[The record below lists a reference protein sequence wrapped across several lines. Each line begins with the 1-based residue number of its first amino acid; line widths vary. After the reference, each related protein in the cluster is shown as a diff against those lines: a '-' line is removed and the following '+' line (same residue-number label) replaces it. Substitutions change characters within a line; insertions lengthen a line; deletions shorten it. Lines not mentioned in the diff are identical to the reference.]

1 MDLLQQLI
9 RIFAEN
15 GYVAVFIALM
25 ICGAGLP
32 LPEDMTLVAGGV
44 IAGLGY
50 ANVHA
55 MFALAMFGV
64 LLGDSAIFLL
74 GHHYGAR
81 IMQWRFVARILTPSR
96 YAKVQEKFGRYGNRM
111 LFFARFLP
119 GMRTTVYLT
128 AGMTHRV
135 SFARFLLLDTPG
147 RADQRAD
154 LGVPGLFRRRQSPMA
169 DALDA
174 PRPGQPLDS
183 GRHRRCWCC
192 WWPGGDIAVARAAT
206 RTESPHVAAPLPAGP
221 FTLALLATLAL
232 ASLLPCRGATA
243 GVLGPRHR
251 WRHRA
256 AVLSARRQAAAHGDH
271 AGADALA
278 PAPDRFRQHLR
289 AVSPA
294 RPGAAAARSCAC

>member
-15 GYVAVFIALM
+15 GYVAVFVALM

-32 LPEDMTLVAGGV
+32 LPEDVTLVAGGV

-81 IMQWRFVARILTPSR
+81 IMQWRFVARILTPAR
-96 YAKVQEKFGRYGNRM
+96 YAKVQEKFARYGNRM

-119 GMRTTVYLT
+119 GMRTTIYVT

-135 SFARFLLLDTPG
+135 SFARFLLLDTLAALISVPIWVYLG
-147 RADQRAD
+147 YFGADNHQWLMRWMH
-154 LGVPGLFRRRQSPMA
+154 R
-169 DALDA
+169 
-174 PRPGQPLDS
+174 GQTSLWILV
-183 GRHRRCWCC
+183 GIVLLVLLVAWWRHRRH
-192 WWPGGDIAVARAAT
+192 ARC
-206 RTESPHVAAPLPAGP
+206 E
-221 FTLALLATLAL
+221 
-232 ASLLPCRGATA
+232 
-243 GVLGPRHR
+243 
-251 WRHRA
+251 
-256 AVLSARRQAAAHGDH
+256 QD
-271 AGADALA
+271 
-278 PAPDRFRQHLR
+278 
-289 AVSPA
+289 
-294 RPGAAAARSCAC
+294 

>member
-32 LPEDMTLVAGGV
+32 LPEDITLVAGGV

-64 LLGDSAIFLL
+64 LLGDAAIFML

-81 IMQWRFVARILTPSR
+81 ILQWRFVARVLTPAR
-96 YAKVQEKFGRYGNRM
+96 YATVQEKFDRYGNRM

-128 AGMTHRV
+128 AGTTHRV
-135 SFARFLLLDTPG
+135 SFLRFLLIDTLAALISVPFWVYLG
-147 RADQRAD
+147 FFGADNHEWLVKWMHR
-154 LGVPGLFRRRQSPMA
+154 GQSS
-169 DALDA
+169 LWVLV
-174 PRPGQPLDS
+174 GILLLTVLVLWW
-183 GRHRRCWCC
+183 RHRRR
-192 WWPGGDIAVARAAT
+192 ARCG
-206 RTESPHVAAPLPAGP
+206 L
-221 FTLALLATLAL
+221 
-232 ASLLPCRGATA
+232 
-243 GVLGPRHR
+243 
-251 WRHRA
+251 
-256 AVLSARRQAAAHGDH
+256 D
-271 AGADALA
+271 
-278 PAPDRFRQHLR
+278 
-289 AVSPA
+289 
-294 RPGAAAARSCAC
+294 